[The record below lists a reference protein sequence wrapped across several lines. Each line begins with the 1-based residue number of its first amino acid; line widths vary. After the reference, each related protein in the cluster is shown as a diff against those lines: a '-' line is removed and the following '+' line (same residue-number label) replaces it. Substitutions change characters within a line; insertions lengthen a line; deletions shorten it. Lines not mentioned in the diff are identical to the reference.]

1 MKNYRI
7 TFPFVQYF
15 NGRVAKNTTYRAA
28 AYNPENAL
36 NDILGL
42 LKSMD
47 AIPSPDYD
55 IIEVDCLAESGYM

>member
-47 AIPSPDYD
+47 AIPLP
-55 IIEVDCLAESGYM
+55 